1 MKLKTWFINS
11 GQDRHVVYIH
21 REAIKARL
29 NQATSDET
37 EHVPNDKIPSLVG
50 CTVLEVKRVYESLY
64 LVAGFD
70 DRITVM
76 KYNTELKEFC
86 IRKVSDGIHFCIWAI
101 WLLVLVLFCTGNVRA
116 HMLKIYIPVIFLY
129 TCSVIIQLHYSEFW
143 KCFSKMLIYI
153 NMSFYFDIMHVI
165 IYMFIFFDLHESIDY
180 YLSLSHM

>member
-1 MKLKTWFINS
+1 M
-11 GQDRHVVYIH
+11 VYIH

-37 EHVPNDKIPSLVG
+37 EHVPNDKIPSLIG

-86 IRKVSDGIHFCIWAI
+86 IRKVSTCTSSHGGHMCIYLYLNNLIACIYYFCI
-101 WLLVLVLFCTGNVRA
+101 GNVRE
-116 HMLKIYIPVIFLY
+116 H
-129 TCSVIIQLHYSEFW
+129 TCSNF
-143 KCFSKMLIYI
+143 KF
-153 NMSFYFDIMHVI
+153 
-165 IYMFIFFDLHESIDY
+165 
-180 YLSLSHM
+180 

>member
-1 MKLKTWFINS
+1 M
-11 GQDRHVVYIH
+11 VYIH

-86 IRKVSDGIHFCIWAI
+86 IRKVSICSFTEGICVYICVLNNLIACIWVF
-101 WLLVLVLFCTGNVRA
+101 LTGIVREQ
-116 HMLKIYIPVIFLY
+116 
-129 TCSVIIQLHYSEFW
+129 TCS
-143 KCFSKMLIYI
+143 
-153 NMSFYFDIMHVI
+153 N
-165 IYMFIFFDLHESIDY
+165 FIFQ
-180 YLSLSHM
+180 

>member
-1 MKLKTWFINS
+1 MEVVSFS

-37 EHVPNDKIPSLVG
+37 EHVANDKIPSLIG

-70 DRITVM
+70 DRILVM

-86 IRKVSDGIHFCIWAI
+86 IRKVRCE
-101 WLLVLVLFCTGNVRA
+101 T
-116 HMLKIYIPVIFLY
+116 
-129 TCSVIIQLHYSEFW
+129 II
-143 KCFSKMLIYI
+143 
-153 NMSFYFDIMHVI
+153 
-165 IYMFIFFDLHESIDY
+165 
-180 YLSLSHM
+180 

>member
-1 MKLKTWFINS
+1 MRIIIS

-86 IRKVSDGIHFCIWAI
+86 IRKVSICSFTEGICVYICILNNLIACI
-101 WLLVLVLFCTGNVRA
+101 CYSLTGIIRE
-116 HMLKIYIPVIFLY
+116 H
-129 TCSVIIQLHYSEFW
+129 TCS
-143 KCFSKMLIYI
+143 
-153 NMSFYFDIMHVI
+153 N
-165 IYMFIFFDLHESIDY
+165 FIFQ
-180 YLSLSHM
+180 

>member
-1 MKLKTWFINS
+1 MRLIIS

-86 IRKVSDGIHFCIWAI
+86 IRKVSICTIFHWRHMCIYLYI
-101 WLLVLVLFCTGNVRA
+101 EQSDCLYLLFFNWNCQRA
-116 HMLKIYIPVIFLY
+116 HMFKFYI
-129 TCSVIIQLHYSEFW
+129 SV
-143 KCFSKMLIYI
+143 ML
-153 NMSFYFDIMHVI
+153 
-165 IYMFIFFDLHESIDY
+165 
-180 YLSLSHM
+180 

>member
-1 MKLKTWFINS
+1 M
-11 GQDRHVVYIH
+11 VYIH

-70 DRITVM
+70 ERITVM

-86 IRKVSDGIHFCIWAI
+86 IRKVNICTITEGICVYICILNNLIACI
-101 WLLVLVLFCTGNVRA
+101 CYFLTGIVRE
-116 HMLKIYIPVIFLY
+116 H
-129 TCSVIIQLHYSEFW
+129 TCS
-143 KCFSKMLIYI
+143 
-153 NMSFYFDIMHVI
+153 N
-165 IYMFIFFDLHESIDY
+165 FIFQ
-180 YLSLSHM
+180 

>member
-1 MKLKTWFINS
+1 MKLKTRFIIS

-21 REAIKARL
+21 REAFKARL

-86 IRKVSDGIHFCIWAI
+86 IRKVSDGIHFCI
-101 WLLVLVLFCTGNVRA
+101 
-116 HMLKIYIPVIFLY
+116 
-129 TCSVIIQLHYSEFW
+129 
-143 KCFSKMLIYI
+143 
-153 NMSFYFDIMHVI
+153 
-165 IYMFIFFDLHESIDY
+165 
-180 YLSLSHM
+180 